1 MFDKS
6 LAMVTERTFIES
18 GSWLEAAA
26 AAAAAAATV
35 SSSS

>member
-6 LAMVTERTFIES
+6 LAMVTERAFIVL
-18 GSWLEAAA
+18 GRWLV
-26 AAAAAAATV
+26 AAATV

>member
-26 AAAAAAATV
+26 AAAATV

>member
-6 LAMVTERTFIES
+6 LAMVTERTFIVS

-26 AAAAAAATV
+26 AATV